1 MNSIRYKAIGK
12 TKVFEMHTIRK
23 GKCDNYER
31 TSI

>member
-1 MNSIRYKAIGK
+1 MNSIRYKAISEI
-12 TKVFEMHTIRK
+12 KVFEMHTIWK